1 MYIAPIVLIIGYIG
15 ETRIRFFELSKGQYR
30 GKTFMNDEEKSY
42 IAGFLDG
49 DGSLM
54 LQLKTRQDIPTKR
67 RFVCTICFYQDSRHD
82 EVLLWIQSV
91 FGIGYISRRND
102 GMTELR
108 INGFRQVENILSD
121 LMPFIRLKSPQTQ
134 AMLAAIKILSGT
146 KNSKLS
152 DEQIINL
159 IDYIVQIQS
168 YNYAT
173 RKKKS
178 REELLLICGIDPVS
192 T

>member
-1 MYIAPIVLIIGYIG
+1 MSVTSNNVKGNTVG
-15 ETRIRFFELSKGQYR
+15 SRSK
-30 GKTFMNDEEKSY
+30 KDLAY

>member
-1 MYIAPIVLIIGYIG
+1 MSVASNNVKGNTVG
-15 ETRIRFFELSKGQYR
+15 SRSK
-30 GKTFMNDEEKSY
+30 KDLAY

-54 LQLKTRQDIPTKR
+54 LQLKTRHDTTTKW

-82 EVLLWIQSV
+82 QTLLWIQSV
-91 FGIGYISRRND
+91 LRIGYVSRRND

-108 INGFRQVENILSD
+108 INGFKQVENILSD
-121 LMPFIRLKSPQTQ
+121 LEPFIRLKHSQTHV
-134 AMLAAIKILSGT
+134 MLAAIKILSNT
-146 KNSKLS
+146 KNSRLS
-152 DEQIINL
+152 SKQIVTL
-159 IDYIVQIQS
+159 IDYIIEIQS

-173 RKKKS
+173 RKRKS